1 MSMYVTTHTLYTI
14 HAVTAVGGDNAEGHT
29 YMPLTPSGAAVCV
42 TVWLCNTVRHDP
54 VKLVCVLSGQKSYM
68 LITH

>member
-29 YMPLTPSGAAVCV
+29 YKVTHTCPLHRQVQLCV
-42 TVWLCNTVRHDP
+42 
-54 VKLVCVLSGQKSYM
+54 
-68 LITH
+68 